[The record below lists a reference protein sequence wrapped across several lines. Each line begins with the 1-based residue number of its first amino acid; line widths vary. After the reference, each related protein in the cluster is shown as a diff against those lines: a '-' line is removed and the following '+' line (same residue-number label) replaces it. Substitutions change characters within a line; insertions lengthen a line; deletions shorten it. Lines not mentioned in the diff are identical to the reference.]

1 MTEALFYYLFLL
13 SLGGFLV
20 LGFFSILAFVNSEG
34 LQIKEDRSLH
44 SGILLLTNGV
54 IYLLIAVFLK
64 LNQSRRLVKALTM

>member
-44 SGILLLTNGV
+44 SGILLLTNGM
-54 IYLLIAVFLK
+54 IYLLMAVFLK
-64 LNQSRRLVKALTM
+64 LNQSKRLVKALTM

>member
-44 SGILLLTNGV
+44 SGILLLTNGM

-64 LNQSRRLVKALTM
+64 LNQSKRLVKALTM

>member
-20 LGFFSILAFVNSEG
+20 LGFFSILAFVNSER
-34 LQIKEDRSLH
+34 LQIKEARSLH